1 MRSFILFLGYATRFR
16 FSIGTNAIEVK
27 IVSLGSKKGYFLHV
41 LQQSKTAKI
50 GSRTSAN
57 EAKQVQ
63 MKQNKRSKT
72 KNVKQNDAKIPILKQ
87 NKKM

>member
-1 MRSFILFLGYATRFR
+1 MRSFILLLGYATRFR
-16 FSIGTNAIEVK
+16 FSIGKNAIEVK
-27 IVSLGSKKGYFLHV
+27 IVRLEAKKGIFCMFY
-41 LQQSKTAKI
+41 
-50 GSRTSAN
+50 N
-57 EAKQVQ
+57 EAKQQKSEAEQVQ